1 MTRDTKHR
9 SPLGSGDAALRF
21 RLAGEALAEARMLN
35 REIAWPIL
43 VEGRR
48 DKIALEA
55 LEFTGPIEVL
65 NRGWSLE
72 RLIAYLYEQY
82 GPRRPSDGGPA
93 LCVLMDWDRTGGRLQ
108 LELRRKLESMDVKI
122 SEELRNVLMRALK
135 PETRV
140 LESLKGMAYDLG
152 PFIDEYDELSIE

>member
-9 SPLGSGDAALRF
+9 SPAGSGDAALRF
-21 RLAGEALAEARMLN
+21 RLAGEALAEARALN
-35 REIAWPIL
+35 REHAWPIL

-48 DKIALEA
+48 DKIALQA

-82 GPRRPSDGGPA
+82 GPRRTFDGGPA
-93 LCVLMDWDRTGGRLQ
+93 LW
-108 LELRRKLESMDVKI
+108 S
-122 SEELRNVLMRALK
+122 
-135 PETRV
+135 
-140 LESLKGMAYDLG
+140 
-152 PFIDEYDELSIE
+152 